1 LFNVLRKLSKVSRAS
16 STVLNIESTSC
27 TKGAFEPQDILI
39 VIIAP
44 YHNFKYFPKMRYFL
58 CLYLV
63 FLFMLVAWIHFM
75 QYNFKQLRSPIGCGT
90 QLIYKWPPSKTSY
103 QGDTTLVT
111 MHFDMPTIVGQV
123 KQPQAFDLGENIL
136 SIASPMVI
144 FTDCWIDDL
153 IKLRDPTVPTLIVYT
168 QFAEMKATKRFISA
182 IRRMYARDRT
192 SFETKYYTP
201 ELFVADILKP
211 EILSFAANLN
221 PFGAQK
227 FVYLD
232 IDATSGMP
240 GYLAHK
246 PWPSPRMEPY
256 LARDRRIMMQ
266 TPAGVPSPC
275 LNIRL
280 ISHHNL
286 QLWNYYSPNAV
297 NVSNPLDFPPKGQV
311 IDSDFIAGTIFGGR
325 LNEIVKYERLF
336 YQFPDQYLKSNQKT
350 WYFND
355 WHFMGALACTHPE
368 LIEVIVPPSP
378 VSHTLPHYYLLWFL
392 YRL

>member
-1 LFNVLRKLSKVSRAS
+1 MPSKTRIVFGALLVLF
-16 STVLNIESTSC
+16 
-27 TKGAFEPQDILI
+27 
-39 VIIAP
+39 
-44 YHNFKYFPKMRYFL
+44 
-58 CLYLV
+58 
-63 FLFMLVAWIHFM
+63 AWMHITLHFT
-75 QYNFKQLRSPIGCGT
+75 KQLRSPLHIGT

-111 MHFDMPTIVGQV
+111 MHFDIPTVVGQA
-123 KQPQAFDLGENIL
+123 KYQQALDLELKENIL

-144 FTDCWIDDL
+144 FTDCCIDDL

-182 IRRMYARDRT
+182 IRRMYAQDRT
-192 SFETKYYTP
+192 SFAPKYYAP

-211 EILSFAANLN
+211 EILSFVANLN
-221 PFGAQK
+221 PFGSQK

-232 IDATSGMP
+232 IDATRSWP
-240 GYLAHK
+240 GQLDHK
-246 PWPSPRMEPY
+246 PWPSSGMEFY

-266 TPAGVPSPC
+266 APSQVQSPC

-280 ISHHNL
+280 ISHHDL
-286 QLWNYYSPNAV
+286 QPSNYYSPNAV
-297 NVSNPLDFPPKGQV
+297 NVSNALDFPPKGQI
-311 IDSDFIAGTIFGGR
+311 IDSDFIAGTIFGGK

-336 YQFPDQYLKSNQKT
+336 YELLDQYLKSNQKT

-368 LIEVIVPPSP
+368 LIEVIVPPWP
-378 VSHTLPHYYLLWFL
+378 VPQVSAHYFLLWFL
-392 YRL
+392 GR